1 MLSLLLDCHE
11 LPERIR
17 KGHDTPFPVRR
28 VEIPKPDGE
37 MRKLGIPMGQPSS
50 KKNKTTIRHQFD
62 RFCQKILHDEKVD
75 YIREQEYRKQ
85 HEITLNEIPKKE
97 LDKVHVL
104 DEYDVEYDHFQVLGY
119 DIAVKDTLIAE
130 ALKELSDRKRNVILL
145 SYFMEMS
152 DSDIAKEMQLVRE
165 TIYLHRKGSIKILK
179 KIIEEIK
186 KDEENEF

>member
-1 MLSLLLDCHE
+1 
-11 LPERIR
+11 
-17 KGHDTPFPVRR
+17 
-28 VEIPKPDGE
+28 
-37 MRKLGIPMGQPSS
+37 MGQPSS

-85 HEITLNEIPKKE
+85 H
-97 LDKVHVL
+97 
-104 DEYDVEYDHFQVLGY
+104 DHFQVLGY

-165 TIYLHRKGSIKILK
+165 TIYLHRKGSIKI
-179 KIIEEIK
+179 
-186 KDEENEF
+186 

>member
-1 MLSLLLDCHE
+1 MLAFSNDYYGMIFRATQSVE
-11 LPERIR
+11 L
-17 KGHDTPFPVRR
+17 
-28 VEIPKPDGE
+28 
-37 MRKLGIPMGQPSS
+37 
-50 KKNKTTIRHQFD
+50 
-62 RFCQKILHDEKVD
+62 FCA
-75 YIREQEYRKQ
+75 Y
-85 HEITLNEIPKKE
+85 
-97 LDKVHVL
+97 

>member
-1 MLSLLLDCHE
+1 M
-11 LPERIR
+11 
-17 KGHDTPFPVRR
+17 
-28 VEIPKPDGE
+28 
-37 MRKLGIPMGQPSS
+37 
-50 KKNKTTIRHQFD
+50 
-62 RFCQKILHDEKVD
+62 
-75 YIREQEYRKQ
+75 
-85 HEITLNEIPKKE
+85 
-97 LDKVHVL
+97 HVL

-165 TIYLHRKGSIKILK
+165 NIYLHRKGSIKILK

>member
-1 MLSLLLDCHE
+1 
-11 LPERIR
+11 
-17 KGHDTPFPVRR
+17 
-28 VEIPKPDGE
+28 
-37 MRKLGIPMGQPSS
+37 MGQPSS

-75 YIREQEYRKQ
+75 YIREQEYLKQ
-85 HEITLNEIPKKE
+85 HEITFDEIPEKE
-97 LDKVHVL
+97 LYKVHVL

-186 KDEENEF
+186 KDEENEL

>member
-1 MLSLLLDCHE
+1 
-11 LPERIR
+11 
-17 KGHDTPFPVRR
+17 
-28 VEIPKPDGE
+28 
-37 MRKLGIPMGQPSS
+37 MGKPSS
-50 KKNKTTIRHQFD
+50 KKNETTIRHQFD

-75 YIREQEYRKQ
+75 YIREQEYLKQ
-85 HEITLNEIPKKE
+85 HEITFDEIPEKE
-97 LDKVHVL
+97 LYKVHVL
-104 DEYDVEYDHFQVLGY
+104 DEYDVNMIIFKCLGMTCG
-119 DIAVKDTLIAE
+119 KDTLLAE

-186 KDEENEF
+186 KDEEN

>member
-1 MLSLLLDCHE
+1 
-11 LPERIR
+11 
-17 KGHDTPFPVRR
+17 
-28 VEIPKPDGE
+28 
-37 MRKLGIPMGQPSS
+37 MGQPSS

-85 HEITLNEIPKKE
+85 HEDMVELGACSKLPTKFEIPKKE

-165 TIYLHRKGSIKILK
+165 TIYLHRKGSIKI
-179 KIIEEIK
+179 
-186 KDEENEF
+186 